1 MRASFIVIIIHIN
14 SAFLNDKDVSKRLII
29 HVRINSF
36 DPILQLARWFTRFIV
51 LHDKWTTT
59 TAVQALDYL
68 GAVRLGEIFVKLWA
82 RSQQT
87 GITADWV
94 AGVKDSCSTSRSIMD
109 AIDRSVSH
117 LLFES
122 INIGISRDLD
132 TSGLPELVIQPVS
145 ISQVIKIEVFSWA
158 ICWSKG
164 WTTCRS

>member
-1 MRASFIVIIIHIN
+1 
-14 SAFLNDKDVSKRLII
+14 
-29 HVRINSF
+29 
-36 DPILQLARWFTRFIV
+36 
-51 LHDKWTTT
+51 
-59 TAVQALDYL
+59 
-68 GAVRLGEIFVKLWA
+68 
-82 RSQQT
+82 
-87 GITADWV
+87 
-94 AGVKDSCSTSRSIMD
+94 
-109 AIDRSVSH
+109 VSH

>member
-1 MRASFIVIIIHIN
+1 MRACFIVIISHRN

-94 AGVKDSCSTSRSIMD
+94 AGVKDSSSTSQIHMA
-109 AIDRSVSH
+109 AIDRSVSY
-117 LLFES
+117 
-122 INIGISRDLD
+122 
-132 TSGLPELVIQPVS
+132 
-145 ISQVIKIEVFSWA
+145 
-158 ICWSKG
+158 
-164 WTTCRS
+164 